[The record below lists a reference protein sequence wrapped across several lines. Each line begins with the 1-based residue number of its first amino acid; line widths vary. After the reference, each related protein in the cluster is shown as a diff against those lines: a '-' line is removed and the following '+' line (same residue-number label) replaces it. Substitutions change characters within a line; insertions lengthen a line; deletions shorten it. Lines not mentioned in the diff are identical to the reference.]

1 MPKRDA
7 YHEIVK
13 RALDKD
19 GWTIT
24 DDPMRLKYKGLHLY
38 VDLAA
43 VKTVR
48 TDKEENS
55 VAIEVKVFGGH
66 SFSNDFEKAIGQYS
80 LYRDVLERLD
90 YPHELFLA
98 VSRRVYDEDFQV
110 PAILEYLASHRIYL
124 LIFDPEKEEVSEWR
138 R

>member
-1 MPKRDA
+1 
-7 YHEIVK
+7 
-13 RALDKD
+13 
-19 GWTIT
+19 
-24 DDPMRLKYKGLHLY
+24 MRLKYKGLHLY

-48 TDKEENS
+48 TDKEESS

-80 LYRDVLERLD
+80 LYRDVLKKLD

-98 VSRRVYDEDFQV
+98 VSRSVYDEDFQV
-110 PAILEYLASHRIYL
+110 PAILEYLSSHRIYL
-124 LIFDPEKEEVSEWR
+124 LIFDPEEEEVSEWIR
-138 R
+138 